1 MFQRRHGIS
10 TTFWVVIVL
19 AAGFAFRRIMPESL
33 RNQIE
38 PTAHAANFTVN
49 TADDHNDGECDVA
62 DCSLREA
69 INAVNAGAGGDTI
82 SFSIPGAGVRTINV
96 SALGGF
102 SLTKTVTIDGTT
114 QPGFTG
120 APLIELN
127 GTGAGAAVTGINSNA
142 QNVTIKGLV
151 INRFTSFGIN
161 FDSFGNGSVQGCYIG
176 TNAAGT
182 AAAGNGAGGIRI
194 NVGNITIGGTTA
206 AARNVISGN
215 SGAGINVVAGGTTIQ
230 GNYIGTDATGTTAIG
245 NSNSGILMDGV
256 SGCTIGG
263 TSAGARN
270 VISGNNGDGILI
282 RNSSTG
288 NVVQGNF
295 IGINAAGTD
304 ALGNTGDGLGG
315 VNITNS
321 NNNTIGGTAAGAGNV
336 LSGNEGAN
344 AYGIQINSSNGTTV
358 QGNII
363 GLNAAG
369 TAKLQN
375 VAGGILIN
383 GGTANTIGGTAAG
396 ARNVISGN
404 GGTGL
409 IMLSDTTQVKGNY
422 FGTDV
427 SGSAALGNGSSGILI
442 NGGDNNTIGGTTAA
456 DRNVVSGNGNGGVRI
471 AFSADNNTVQGNFI
485 GTDVTGTNSLSNGSG
500 FAGVLI
506 EGTSINN
513 TIGGTAAGAGN
524 LIAFSQGPGVSVIT
538 ASTRNAILGNS
549 IFSNSGLGID
559 LGADGRTANDSC
571 DGDTGPNNRQNFP
584 VLIAAT
590 ADATNTTITGTLNS
604 TASTQFR
611 IEFFGNS
618 SCDASGNG
626 EGRTFL
632 GSTNVT
638 TDGVCT
644 GSFMLVVP
652 NASITG
658 SVVTATATDPNG
670 NTSEFSACIPLGVPA
685 SNVVQFSPSS
695 YSVTEACTAVT
706 LTVNRSGD
714 TSGAAT
720 VKYASSDVTASERRD
735 YITAIGTLGFAAGET
750 SKNIV
755 VLINDDSKV
764 EGPET
769 FTVSLSNPSGVNL
782 GPPFI
787 ATVQINDNATEPAT
801 NVIDD
806 PQDFVCQH
814 YHDFLN
820 REPDPGG
827 LAFWTN
833 EITLCGADQ
842 ACIDG
847 KRVNVSAAFYLSIEF
862 QQTGYLVERLYKAAF
877 SDVNGTSTFNG
888 VHQLPVPVVRFSE
901 FLPDTQRIGQGV
913 VVGQGNWQ
921 QQLEDNKNAFTAEFV
936 QRANFAAAFPTSLTP
951 AQFVDKLFQN
961 AGVSPSVQDRDTAIN
976 EFGGAGDTSNLT
988 ARSKALRDV
997 AENTIL
1003 TTNEF
1008 NRAFVLMQYFGY
1020 LRRNPNDPQDTDYT
1034 GYDFWLTKLNSFTL
1048 PGDNVL
1054 VRVQNADMV
1063 KAFIVSGEYRNRF
1076 GP

>member
-1 MFQRRHGIS
+1 MP

-19 AAGFAFRRIMPESL
+19 ATGVALWRIMPESL

-38 PTAHAANFTVN
+38 PTVHAANFTVN
-49 TADDHNDGECDVA
+49 TADDHDDGVCNGA
-62 DCSLREA
+62 DCTLREA

-82 SFSIPGAGVRTINV
+82 SFSISGGGVHTINV
-96 SALGGF
+96 SSTFGGF
-102 SLTKTVTIDGTT
+102 TITKAVTIDGTT

-127 GTGAGAAVTGINSNA
+127 GASAGGNVVGLSINA
-142 QNVTIKGLV
+142 QNVTVKSLV
-151 INRFTSFGIN
+151 INRFTNYGIN
-161 FDSFGNGSVQGCYIG
+161 FDSFGNNSVQGCYIG

-182 AAAGNGAGGIRI
+182 VASGNGAGGIRI
-194 NVGNITIGGTTA
+194 NVAGITIGGTSA

-215 SGAGINVVAGGTTIQ
+215 SGVGINVVSGASTIQ
-230 GNYIGTDATGTTAIG
+230 GNFVGTDATGTTAIG
-245 NSNSGILMDGV
+245 NSNQGILIDGV
-256 SGCTIGG
+256 SGCSIGG
-263 TSAGARN
+263 TTAGARN
-270 VISGNNGDGILI
+270 VISGNSGDGILI
-282 RNSSTG
+282 RNSATA

-295 IGINAAGTD
+295 IGVDVTGSAT
-304 ALGNTGDGLGG
+304 LGNTGNSLAA
-315 VNITNS
+315 VNIANS
-321 NNNTIGGTAAGAGNV
+321 NNNTVGGTAAGAGNL
-336 LSGNEGAN
+336 LSGNKGAN
-344 AYGIQINSSNGTTV
+344 AYGIQISSSSGTSV
-358 QGNII
+358 LGNIV

-369 TAKLQN
+369 TAKIQN
-375 VAGGILIN
+375 DAGGIIIL
-383 GGTANTIGGTAAG
+383 GGSTNTIGGAAAG

-404 GGTGL
+404 GGAGL
-409 IMLSDTTQVKGNY
+409 LILSDMTQVKGNY

-427 SGSAALGNGSSGILI
+427 FGTAALGNGASGILI

-456 DRNVVSGNGNGGVRI
+456 ERNVVSGNGNGGIRI

-485 GTDVTGTNSLSNGSG
+485 GTDVSGANSLSNGGG
-500 FAGVLI
+500 FAGALI
-506 EGTSINN
+506 EGTAINN
-513 TIGGTAAGAGN
+513 TIGGTIAGAGN
-524 LIAFSQGPGVSVIT
+524 LIAFSQGPGVSVT
-538 ASTRNAILGNS
+538 SASSQDAILGNS

-559 LGADGRTANDSC
+559 LDADGLTANDNC
-571 DGDTGPNNRQNFP
+571 DGDTGANNKQNFP
-584 VLIAAT
+584 GLIAAT

-611 IEFFGNS
+611 IEVFTNS
-618 SCDASGNG
+618 SCDPSGNG
-626 EGRTFL
+626 EGKVFV

-638 TDGVCT
+638 TDGACN

-652 NASITG
+652 NASLTG

-670 NTSEFSACIPLGVPA
+670 NTSEFSACIPLGIPA
-685 SNVVQFSPSS
+685 SNVVHFSSAS
-695 YSVTEACTAVT
+695 YNVVEACTAVT
-706 LTVNRSGD
+706 LTVNRAGD

-720 VKYASSDVTASERRD
+720 VKYATSDVTASERRD
-735 YITAIGTLGFAAGET
+735 YITAIGTLSFAPSET
-750 SKNIV
+750 SKTIV
-755 VLINDDSKV
+755 VLINDDSYV

-769 FTVSLSNPSGVNL
+769 FTVSLSNPSAVNL
-782 GPPFI
+782 GTPAI
-787 ATVQINDNATEPAT
+787 ATVQIIDNATEPAT

-806 PQDFVCQH
+806 AHDFVCQH

-820 REPDPGG
+820 REPDSGG

-833 EITLCGADQ
+833 EITLCGANQ

-862 QQTGYLVERLYKAAF
+862 QQTGYLVERIYKAAYG
-877 SDVNGTSTFNG
+877 DANGTSTFG
-888 VHQLPVPVVRFSE
+888 GAHQLPVPIIRLIE
-901 FLPDTQRIGQGV
+901 FLPDTQEIGQGV

-921 QQLEDNKNAFTAEFV
+921 QQLEDNKNAFTADFV
-936 QRANFAAAFPTSLTP
+936 QRSRFTTAFATTLTP

-961 AGVSPSVQDRDTAIN
+961 AGVSPSAQDRNTAIN
-976 EFGGAGDTSNLT
+976 EFSGAGDTSNVT

-997 AENTIL
+997 AENAAL

-1008 NRAFVLMQYFGY
+1008 NKAFVLMQYFGY

-1048 PGDNVL
+1048 PGDDVL